1 MSTSSTETRSD
12 PVVLRAALDDPQV
25 VPLLAALSVEYTQRY
40 GDRFGGTEQEM
51 KRYPAAE
58 FAAPTGS
65 LLLLQHTG
73 QTVAGGAFRRY
84 APDTAE
90 FKRIWTHEG
99 FRRRGLARAV
109 LAALEDEARNLG
121 YARVYLT
128 TGPRQPEAVGL
139 YLRAGYTPGFDLEAD
154 PETIGQLSFTK
165 EL

>member
-1 MSTSSTETRSD
+1 MR
-12 PVVLRAALDDPQV
+12 R
-25 VPLLAALSVEYTQRY
+25 
-40 GDRFGGTEQEM
+40 G
-51 KRYPAAE
+51 PAAG
-58 FAAPTGS
+58 FAPPTGS
-65 LLLLQHTG
+65 QLLLQHAG
-73 QTVAGGAFRRY
+73 QTLSGGGFGRY

-139 YLRAGYTPGFDLEAD
+139 CLRAGYTPGFDPEAD
-154 PETIGQLSFTK
+154 PESIGRLPFTK
-165 EL
+165 EPGPPRGRPGKKESGSPRPPTGSRP